1 MPRQVFLIRHAESMG
16 NAGMRTT
23 TPAGNNLTDKGR
35 KQAGELAASINEI
48 PDLIVWSSYS
58 RTRETALPLVQKY
71 PEVRTEEW
79 PDIQEFTYLN
89 PNKCFNTTP
98 EDRKPMVTAYWE
110 TMDPDYNDG
119 EGAESF
125 AEMIQRV
132 KTMLRRVKER
142 PEDTIYIFTHGQF
155 METVKIVL
163 SHPDENSA
171 NLMRIFNERNRGK
184 LVANCEIMR
193 II

>member
-1 MPRQVFLIRHAESMG
+1 
-16 NAGMRTT
+16 
-23 TPAGNNLTDKGR
+23 
-35 KQAGELAASINEI
+35 
-48 PDLIVWSSYS
+48 
-58 RTRETALPLVQKY
+58 
-71 PEVRTEEW
+71 
-79 PDIQEFTYLN
+79 
-89 PNKCFNTTP
+89 
-98 EDRKPMVTAYWE
+98 MVTAYWE

>member
-16 NAGMRTT
+16 NAGLRTT
-23 TPAGNNLTDKGR
+23 TPAGNNLTAKGR
-35 KQAGELAASINEI
+35 KQAGELAASINEV
-48 PDLIVWSSYS
+48 PDLVVWSSYS
-58 RTRETALPLVQKY
+58 RTRETALPLIQKY

-89 PNKCFNTTP
+89 PKKCFNTTP
-98 EDRKPMVTAYWE
+98 EERKPMVAAYWE
-110 TMDPDYNDG
+110 AMDPDYNDG
-119 EGAESF
+119 DGAESF
-125 AEMIQRV
+125 AEMILRV
-132 KTMLRRVKER
+132 RIMLRRVKER

-163 SHPDENSA
+163 THPDESSA